1 MFRDSSSTNDKEL
14 LDYYIDGLHMLMSVG
29 FELHVD
35 NLKNYQEISDTNN
48 AADQLIK
55 VYQSALKVI
64 DTYSFEAFKIVSMII
79 LH

>member
-1 MFRDSSSTNDKEL
+1 
-14 LDYYIDGLHMLMSVG
+14 MLMSVG

-55 VYQSALKVI
+55 VYQSALEV
-64 DTYSFEAFKIVSMII
+64 FC
-79 LH
+79 